1 MANTNIAGSFKLM
14 KSLNR
19 TLILNIIRRDGPISR
34 AEIAKQAKLTP
45 PTVTNIVHELLESQ
59 LVKEREMGV
68 STGGRKPILLTIN
81 AESFYVI
88 GVDVGIRQLR
98 VVIAD
103 LNATI
108 TNKIEEP
115 IPDGIGKK
123 EFVKLLID
131 QVGGIIQHANL
142 TKEKIIGIGIGMHGV
157 VDATEGVALYAP
169 NFDLKNV
176 PIKATLE
183 REFQLPVKVEN
194 DAKALALGEN
204 WFGYGVNVQNMVCLN
219 IGNGIGAGI
228 IIDDKLFN
236 GKNGIAGEI
245 GHTAIDL
252 NGPKCSCGNHG
263 CLQALAAGDAIRE
276 RALKEINSGRKSSIA
291 ELVNGDMDRVDGK
304 VVHQAAIHGDELA
317 IEVLKQSGRYLGIG
331 IANLINLLN
340 PELVVI
346 SGGVSKAGKFIL
358 DPIKTVVWERVLN
371 QAAKQTDIVQSKLG
385 DQGTVIG
392 ALTLVLAELF
402 IPALS
407 DD

>member
-317 IEVLKQSGRYLGIG
+317 IEVLKQSGRYLGVG

>member
-131 QVGGIIQHANL
+131 QVDGIIQHANL

-169 NFDLKNV
+169 NFDLKNI
-176 PIKATLE
+176 PIKTTLE
-183 REFQLPVKVEN
+183 KEFQLPVKVEN

-245 GHTAIDL
+245 GHTAIEL

-276 RALKEINSGRKSSIA
+276 RALKEINLGRKSSIA

-317 IEVLKQSGRYLGIG
+317 IEVLKQSGRYLGVG

-358 DPIKTVVWERVLN
+358 DPIKTVVWGRVLN